1 MMRQGSPYG
10 QYQKYFNQGATY
22 PYARY
27 ESDDEENELDR
38 ARELYKNL
46 QGSPGGW
53 QTRALNGQ
61 NRNLTR
67 RLGETDQQLRQRT
80 QEYERRLREGE
91 DARSLLG
98 SQLDDSRIE
107 YGGLQQRYGDLES
120 QVNQRNKER
129 EEKRRAFQETYDKD
143 YIEKQLLPVIQKHY
157 PLSKYPGYKDLESMK
172 QYPGS
177 GYKPGMTGEQYK
189 NKWDHPNYQNVF
201 KQFPSY
207 QPPQYPKKEDLNKRN
222 SETESMYQNRI
233 ADLQRHHEEQLD
245 EARSQYSD
253 LQSRFGDEQSLYQ
266 GRMADFQRHQEE
278 QQKQFNKYIH
288 KPEFADQ
295 ILRKKYNL
303 EKGLYD
309 LTMEKPWPDVKKYA
323 DEQGYKGNYQKY
335 GGEYISG
342 APQQKPFMSYE
353 DFEKRNHN
361 KAFMTSLMPQFEAKY
376 PQGDRTEA
384 QHLANL
390 GYMDPTYTKDP
401 VSFLKQYQKYY
412 PFANEETYQK
422 YPTVDRFRDLSPAS
436 KQYLNID
443 QPNFKN
449 FNKIY
454 KQKFRDQESRAAS
467 DLQSQME
474 GTSSY
479 YDKEFSSFFK
489 DLDTVSQ
496 GGSIPDDRSYFA
508 PSDVGKSQ
516 ASFASSIASRQSLN
530 RVGDL
535 YRQGRQRE
543 TELSQLRGQY
553 NQGVQDFKRLHA
565 TFDQEKSSLTRES
578 SQWKAKHDALLP
590 VVREFEINK
599 PRLAEYPALKKFRQ
613 DYNHVNLNEYAKIPA
628 MRQTLQNAPRE
639 AAALYKDAV
648 DFYNSRHRNSYGK
661 DYPGTI
667 SWGKKFGLL

>member
-53 QTRALNGQ
+53 QTRALKGQ

-98 SQLDDSRIE
+98 SQLE
-107 YGGLQQRYGDLES
+107 
-120 QVNQRNKER
+120 
-129 EEKRRAFQETYDKD
+129 
-143 YIEKQLLPVIQKHY
+143 
-157 PLSKYPGYKDLESMK
+157 
-172 QYPGS
+172 
-177 GYKPGMTGEQYK
+177 
-189 NKWDHPNYQNVF
+189 
-201 KQFPSY
+201 
-207 QPPQYPKKEDLNKRN
+207 
-222 SETESMYQNRI
+222 
-233 ADLQRHHEEQLD
+233 
-245 EARSQYSD
+245 EARSHYD
-253 LQSRFGDEQSLYQ
+253 ADQSRWGEEKSLYK
-266 GRMADFQRHQEE
+266 GKMADYENHLKEKDTLYNQKMAEWHNQTSQDPLAQGYDPDYQQPNLPEYRKKFMENNVYPVAKYLME
-278 QQKQFNKYIH
+278 QNALK
-288 KPEFADQ
+288 KPELKNHPWIRGFPNYLSNEGLDPLK
-295 ILRKKYNL
+295 ISDEDVWKKQQYVN
-303 EKGLYD
+303 ERAPSE
-309 LTMEKPWPDVKKYA
+309 MVKKYPP
-323 DEQGYKGNYQKY
+323 YKPPNAKMTLP
-335 GGEYISG
+335 EY
-342 APQQKPFMSYE
+342 
-353 DFEKRNHN
+353 RNH
-361 KAFMTSLMPQFEAKY
+361 Q
-376 PQGDRTEA
+376 
-384 QHLANL
+384 L
-390 GYMDPTYTKDP
+390 G
-401 VSFLKQYQKYY
+401 
-412 PFANEETYQK
+412 
-422 YPTVDRFRDLSPAS
+422 
-436 KQYLNID
+436 
-443 QPNFKN
+443 
-449 FNKIY
+449 KIY
-454 KQKFRDQESRAAS
+454 SQHTS

-474 GTSSY
+474 GMSSY

-590 VVREFEINK
+590 VVQEFEINK